1 MIRKIIKPIFN
12 KFPALIT
19 FYRNSRDLL
28 DQNSASKPTPWGFTL
43 AGNDAM
49 SSGTFEPQETII
61 FNKMLKEVDAFVN
74 VGANI
79 GYYCCLA
86 LKQNKDVIAVEPIPR
101 NIHYLLKNLKS
112 NGWEKS
118 AEVFPVAL
126 GAETDILQIYGGNTG
141 ASLIQG
147 WASIPDNYV
156 TNVPVSTLDR
166 LLGDKIKGKKA
177 LILVDIEGAELMM
190 LQGSDLTLKSE
201 PRPIWMMEI
210 TTTEHQPNGAMNPNF
225 IKTFDV
231 FFENGYD
238 AYTGDEENIKI
249 DKPYIESVVSKQ
261 QQLKTHNFI
270 FK

>member
-12 KFPALIT
+12 KFPALIA
-19 FYRNSRDLL
+19 FFRNSRDLL
-28 DQNSASKPTPWGFTL
+28 DQNSSPKATPWGFTL

-49 SSGTFEPQETII
+49 SSGTFEPQETVI
-61 FNKMLKEVDAFVN
+61 FNKMLEEVDVFVN

-79 GYYCCLA
+79 GYYCCHA
-86 LKQNKDVIAVEPIPR
+86 LKQNKTVIAVEPISR
-101 NIHYLLKNLKS
+101 NVHYLLKNLKN
-112 NGWEKS
+112 NGWEKK

-126 GAETDILQIYGGNTG
+126 GAETNILQIYGGNTG
-141 ASLIQG
+141 ASLIPG

-156 TNVPVSTLDR
+156 SQVPVLTLDR
-166 LLGDKIKGKKA
+166 LLGDRIKGKKS

-190 LQGSDLTLKSE
+190 LQGASLTLKSD

-210 TTTEHQPNGAMNPNF
+210 TTTEHQPNGIMNPNF

-238 AYTGDEENIKI
+238 AYTDDAENIKI
-249 DKPYIESVVSKQ
+249 DKKYVEAVASNQ
-261 QQLKTHNFI
+261 QQIKTHNFI